1 VLPCAIR
8 AKKKE
13 YNKMKQ
19 LLMIAVMAAATCAF
33 VGCKKEESLGD
44 KMDKAVKSAEK
55 SANTAAKDTEK
66 AAGDLQKKLDGALK
80 K

>member
-1 VLPCAIR
+1 MKNAI
-8 AKKKE
+8 
-13 YNKMKQ
+13 
-19 LLMIAVMAAATCAF
+19 MIALMAAVTFAF

-55 SANTAAKDTEK
+55 SADAAAKDANK

>member
-1 VLPCAIR
+1 MKNAI
-8 AKKKE
+8 
-13 YNKMKQ
+13 
-19 LLMIAVMAAATCAF
+19 MIALMAAVTFAF

-55 SANTAAKDTEK
+55 STDAAAKDANK
-66 AAGDLQKKLDGALK
+66 ASGDLQKKLDGALK

>member
-1 VLPCAIR
+1 MKNAI
-8 AKKKE
+8 
-13 YNKMKQ
+13 
-19 LLMIAVMAAATCAF
+19 MIALMAAVTFAF
-33 VGCKKEESLGD
+33 VGCKKQETIGD

-55 SANTAAKDTEK
+55 SKDAAAKDANK

>member
-1 VLPCAIR
+1 MKNAI
-8 AKKKE
+8 
-13 YNKMKQ
+13 
-19 LLMIAVMAAATCAF
+19 MIALMAAVTFAF

-44 KMDKAVKSAEK
+44 KMNKAVKSAEK
-55 SANTAAKDTEK
+55 SADAAAKDANK

>member
-1 VLPCAIR
+1 MKNAI
-8 AKKKE
+8 
-13 YNKMKQ
+13 
-19 LLMIAVMAAATCAF
+19 MIALMAAVTFAF
-33 VGCKKEESLGD
+33 VGCKKEETLGD

-55 SANTAAKDTEK
+55 STDAAAKDANK